1 MLDVSAHNLNR
12 TMLAQQNNE
21 EQAVEFDEPIE
32 IFEGSPNKLGPVTI
46 VQLLEESC
54 DLSQESQLINEV
66 EEEKKI
72 EAEQPES
79 PSIKVDLDGTN
90 FKLNEL
96 LENGWLNA

>member
-1 MLDVSAHNLNR
+1 M
-12 TMLAQQNNE
+12 
-21 EQAVEFDEPIE
+21 
-32 IFEGSPNKLGPVTI
+32 
-46 VQLLEESC
+46 QLLEESC

-72 EAEQPES
+72 EDEQPES

-96 LENGWLNA
+96 LENRWLNAQNME